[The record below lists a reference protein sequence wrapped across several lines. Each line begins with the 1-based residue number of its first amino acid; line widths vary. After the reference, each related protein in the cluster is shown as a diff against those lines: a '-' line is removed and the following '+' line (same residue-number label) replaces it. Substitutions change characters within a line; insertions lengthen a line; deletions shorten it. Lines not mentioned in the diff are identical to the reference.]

1 VVYGANGIIGR
12 YDDFNHEHPEVLI
25 TCRGATCGTI
35 NMSQPKSWVTGNAIV
50 ATSKDG
56 GIDKAFLHSLLI
68 GSDLSSTIS
77 GSAQLQITRQGLSPY
92 KIPLPP
98 AVAQKAIAAEIEAE
112 LALVNGNRELIT
124 RFEKKIDAAIARVW
138 GEVKGE
144 IVA

>member
-50 ATSKDG
+50 ATPKDG
-56 GIDKAFLHSLLI
+56 RIDKAFLHSLLI

-77 GSAQLQITRQGLSPY
+77 GSAQPQITRQGLSPY

-98 AVAQKAIAAEIEAE
+98 ADAQKAIAAEIEAE